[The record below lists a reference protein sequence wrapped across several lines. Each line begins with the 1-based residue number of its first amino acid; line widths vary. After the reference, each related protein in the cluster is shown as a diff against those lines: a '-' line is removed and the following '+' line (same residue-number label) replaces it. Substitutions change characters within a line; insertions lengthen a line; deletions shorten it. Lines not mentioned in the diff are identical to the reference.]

1 MRMDTDTQQV
11 SVDAKQLGHEPLT
24 LSVRGLV
31 IFVVCFIASAVVI
44 HIVVWRLYR
53 GSMQQEQSN
62 DARRSAL
69 ISQRPP
75 PAGPALQPSP
85 AHEALPQQD
94 LAALRAAENAEF
106 AKRGWLDESTGEVR
120 VPDDIIQKVAAMTAP
135 GATTQP

>member
-1 MRMDTDTQQV
+1 MGVSTDTQMRT
-11 SVDAKQLGHEPLT
+11 VDAKQLCHKPLT
-24 LSVRGLV
+24 LRGRGLV

-62 DARRSAL
+62 DAPRSAL

-106 AKRGWLDESTGEVR
+106 AKRGWLDESTGGGGGPGEVIR
-120 VPDDIIQKVAAMTAP
+120 KAE
-135 GATTQP
+135 